1 MSIGNHTSVRSCSV
15 HAQLGEAI
23 TLMPYLHT
31 SRQCVPARLRRR
43 ALLKLLR
50 AAKCFLAFFHVLFSA
65 DRRRV
70 GAADARAYATWPGRR
85 LQPVPLRPTAP
96 EHDHIPQRRSRCPET
111 PCASGTAHVYGC
123 RETESTARRQIDHL
137 PTGESCRLR
146 RDRAIINNRSH
157 LLPWIP
163 PSHVAILF
171 GQRGTVSS

>member
-15 HAQLGEAI
+15 HAQLGDAI
-23 TLMPYLHT
+23 TLRLYRHT
-31 SRQCVPARLRRR
+31 SRPCVPARRRRR
-43 ALLKLLR
+43 ARSNLPRVAKWVL
-50 AAKCFLAFFHVLFSA
+50 AAFPVLFSA
-65 DRRRV
+65 GRRRV

-96 EHDHIPQRRSRCPET
+96 EHDHIPRRRSRRLET
-111 PCASGTAHVYGC
+111 PCASGTAHVYRC

-137 PTGESCRLR
+137 PTGKSCRLR

-171 GQRGTVSS
+171 